1 MVDGLLRLQLENLGS
16 ILSERS
22 RGQGVPRLN
31 KFNGQLVP
39 RLYSL
44 VKSP

>member
-22 RGQGVPRLN
+22 HGQGVPRLN
-31 KFNGQLVP
+31 KINGQVVP
-39 RLYSL
+39 RLNSV
-44 VKSP
+44 VK